1 MGIAHSFPPPPLSR
15 RILGSALPTPLTT
28 HTPLN
33 LAQPGPDLLH
43 PYSGPQK
50 APPWISTPRA
60 PGLGPQVEE
69 IRGFIDKISEN
80 VEEVKRKH
88 SAILASPNPDESECV
103 GVRGGDG
110 GPRPSG
116 RRCSQGRDTLPCW
129 PGWGGSGNRLSQAWV
144 GGGSVPLITCG
155 IPGGRGGVRWLAPPS
170 PGNLAAF

>member
-1 MGIAHSFPPPPLSR
+1 MGIAHSFPLPQSR

-33 LAQPGPDLLH
+33 LAQPGPDLQ

-69 IRGFIDKISEN
+69 IRSFIDKISEN

-103 GVRGGDG
+103 GVRGRWGRG
-110 GPRPSG
+110 GGGVAPRPSG
-116 RRCSQGRDTLPCW
+116 SRCSQGRDTLPCW
-129 PGWGGSGNRLSQAWV
+129 PGWGGSGNRLS
-144 GGGSVPLITCG
+144 GL
-155 IPGGRGGVRWLAPPS
+155 GRGRFSALNHLWGAWWEGRGQVAGPAL
-170 PGNLAAF
+170 PG